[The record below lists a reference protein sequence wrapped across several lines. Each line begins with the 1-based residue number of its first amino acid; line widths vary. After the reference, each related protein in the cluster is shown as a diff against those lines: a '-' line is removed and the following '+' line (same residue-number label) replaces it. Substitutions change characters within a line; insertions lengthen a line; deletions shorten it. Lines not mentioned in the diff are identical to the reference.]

1 MRPLVCIGGG
11 GHCKV
16 CIEIARGGKAYEPV
30 GVLDPSLPPGTLVN
44 GVPVLGGDGEISRF
58 IREGAAFLVAV
69 GQIRDPG
76 PRRRLHDTVAGL
88 GGELAVVVSPRATV
102 ADAAK
107 LGPGTLVAH
116 GAVVGP
122 DAVVGK
128 NGIVNTMALVEHD
141 AVIGAHCHLATGCR
155 INGGA
160 TVGDGTFIGSGAVVV
175 QGVRLGPGVV
185 LGACSLAI
193 SDLPEP
199 GIYVGTPARRIA

>member
-16 CIEIARGGKAYEPV
+16 CIEIARAGGAFAPV
-30 GVLDPSLPPGTLVN
+30 GVLDPTLPPGALVN
-44 GVPVLGGDGEISRF
+44 GVPVLGGDGEITQLV
-58 IREGAAFLVAV
+58 REGVAFLVAV

-76 PRRRLHDTVAGL
+76 PRRRLHDAVTGL
-88 GGELAVVVSPRATV
+88 GGDLAVIVSPRATV

-122 DAVVGK
+122 DAVVGE
-128 NGIVNTMALVEHD
+128 GCIVNTMALVEHD

-160 TVGDGTFIGSGAVVV
+160 AVGSGTFIGSGAVVV
-175 QGVRLGPGVV
+175 QGVRLGAGVV

-193 SDLPEP
+193 SDLPGP
-199 GIYVGTPARRIA
+199 GIYVGTPARRIV